1 MVELWLIEGMLQNSI
16 YLQCIIGNEI
26 VLIWIIMRQILQ
38 KQLDE
43 STHCPLCHAS
53 MYWVEAE
60 QYDSAINFHECSHC
74 QHQVF
79 QNSQH
84 NCHCEKCTAKR
95 KKMLRETMLQ
105 ETRKQKKHDYSEV
118 ELNQLSFIH
127 KLFLLSLLDDYVQEH
142 TLHHEFIDWENYKFQ
157 YISPNYL
164 YQSYL
169 LKTLVQN
176 NVLVAKDF
184 SDQPHQY
191 YINVR
196 LDGYSEP
203 SLFSITQQLRH
214 WFYEKLS
221 LGIPFKSS
229 EEVKDAL
236 YQLLYQEI
244 IQFMQ
249 FYCRTWGIQIS
260 GNKSFQSFCYRLLDV
275 LAVGQIYYLIQNAL
289 EYLYKQKALQV
300 RNENFINT
308 NLLKK
313 TLQQY
318 RERAIKEKWE
328 TSTLPR
334 PYNLPLSKMSQI
346 LFFQFLGYDDSIF
359 VQPITRLWK
368 KIEPRLKFYSTKRC
382 MYCGSEELTVDYDAE
397 NYVSLLCR
405 QCKHQ
410 DHYFTQ

>member
-1 MVELWLIEGMLQNSI
+1 ML
-16 YLQCIIGNEI
+16 
-26 VLIWIIMRQILQ
+26 QILQ

-43 STHCPLCHAS
+43 STLCPLCRAS
-53 MYWVEAE
+53 MYWIEAE
-60 QYDSAINFHECSHC
+60 QYDTPFNYHECSHC
-74 QHQVF
+74 KHQVF
-79 QNSQH
+79 QTGQH
-84 NCHCEKCTAKR
+84 NCHCEKCAAKR
-95 KKMLRETMLQ
+95 KKILRETVLQ
-105 ETRKQKKHDYSEV
+105 ESRKQKKQDLIEV
-118 ELNQLSFIH
+118 ELSQLSFIN
-127 KLFLLSLLDDYVQEH
+127 KLFLLSLLDDTVQEH
-142 TLHHEFIDWENYKFQ
+142 TLHQEFIDWEQNKYQ

-164 YQSYL
+164 FQSYL
-169 LKTLVQN
+169 LKNLIRDHI
-176 NVLVAKDF
+176 LIAKDF

-203 SLFSITQQLRH
+203 SMFSIAQQLRY
-214 WFYEKLS
+214 WFYENLS
-221 LGIPFKSS
+221 LGVPFKNA

-236 YQLLYQEI
+236 YLLLYQEI

-249 FYCRTWGIQIS
+249 FYCRTWGIQIA
-260 GNKSFQSFCYRLLDV
+260 GNKSFQVFCFRLLDV

-289 EYLYKQKALQV
+289 EYLYKQKALQA

-318 RERAIKEKWE
+318 RERATQEKWE

-334 PYNLPLSKMSQI
+334 PYNLPLSKMSHI
-346 LFFQFLGYDDSIF
+346 LFFNFLGYDESIF

-368 KIEPRLKFYSTKRC
+368 KIEPRLNFYSTKRC

-397 NYVSLLCR
+397 NYVTLFCR
-405 QCKHQ
+405 KCKHQ
-410 DHYFTQ
+410 DHYFTK